1 MTNFLEITINTIPAI
16 MKGIDKI
23 CPVLSP
29 ANEMN
34 SSPCDSLRNSTKNRM
49 DHRTVK
55 NNPNNKPCWYFLFV
69 KLYKNHNNPKSKKYP
84 TASNN

>member
-34 SSPCDSLRNSTKNRM
+34 SSPCDSLRNSTKKTNG
-49 DHRTVK
+49 
-55 NNPNNKPCWYFLFV
+55 P
-69 KLYKNHNNPKSKKYP
+69 
-84 TASNN
+84 